1 MKNRFMLF
9 WACMALLAASLGA
22 LAAVS
27 DEQGGETVTSTAVTV
42 PGSSTVSVA
51 VTVTPEP
58 KAEPEPP
65 APAATAASKSMAI
78 ACPTHG
84 GKVTAAQAQALWGLI
99 ESAVPDG
106 EYRVATR
113 AALTQLC
120 AEIGV
125 PAESLGRYDFSKAS
139 DKVKEKLAKHRDVG
153 LLLVTDI
160 ASLDDISRD
169 TAAYKSNVWE
179 NGKATTDRL
188 TQVAQEDV
196 SKVRPPDYVVR
207 REETVKRDLGS
218 TYLCS
223 VRLVDLS
230 TGLVVS
236 GRKGNFTATSLQE
249 LSDKLEF
256 HLKRILSGDGGPAT
270 SALLLPNV
278 RVANGPIYLGEYA
291 NTILESNLINNG
303 VRLQNLLS
311 VQNILTR
318 NKLDG
323 ISDLE
328 PSMFV
333 KVGKLLGVKTLMQ
346 LCINRFEVVGRPF
359 EVKETGARG
368 VRITG
373 AVGGY
378 LRIVSAQTGELI
390 ATIPFEQKFGPL
402 RASGP
407 YAGWEQEDFGK
418 FFLSKTICE
427 ILLPQLMQYR
437 EKL

>member
-27 DEQGGETVTSTAVTV
+27 DEQGSETVASTEVVV
-42 PGSSTVSVA
+42 PGSSTVSVE
-51 VTVTPEP
+51 VTVKPEP
-58 KAEPEPP
+58 APPPAPEPP
-65 APAATAASKSMAI
+65 KPAYQAMAI

-99 ESAVPDG
+99 ESAVPEG
-106 EYRVATR
+106 QYRVATR

-125 PAESLGRYDFSKAS
+125 PAENVGRYDFSKAS
-139 DKVKEKLAKHRDVG
+139 PEVKEALSRHREVN

-160 ASLDDISRD
+160 ASLDDVRRD
-169 TAAYKSNVWE
+169 VTSVKSNVWE
-179 NGKATTDRL
+179 TGAAATDRIARL
-188 TQVAQEDV
+188 AQEEA

-223 VRLVDLS
+223 VRLVELN
-230 TGLVVS
+230 TGLVVP
-236 GRKGNFTATSLQE
+236 GRKGNFTAASLQE
-249 LSDKLEF
+249 LTDKLEF
-256 HLKRILSGDGGPAT
+256 HLARILSDNKGPAT

-291 NTILESNLINNG
+291 NTILENALLSNG

-311 VQNILTR
+311 VKNILSR
-318 NKLDG
+318 NHLDG
-323 ISDLE
+323 VSDLE
-328 PSMFV
+328 PAMFV

-359 EVKETGARG
+359 TVSETGASGIRFS
-368 VRITG
+368 G

-378 LRIVSAQTGELI
+378 LRVVSAQTGELI
-390 ATIPFEQKFGPL
+390 ATIPFEQRFNPM
-402 RASGP
+402 RASGQFR
-407 YAGWEQEDFGK
+407 GWELEDFGK
-418 FFLSKTICE
+418 YYLSYTIYE
-427 ILLPQLMQYR
+427 TLLPQLLARQ